1 MRRHI
6 IFFFRLSVQAAA
18 ADENQKLNMRLEKKD
33 TLRFSKFWYGCV
45 PDTVS
50 YPAIPLA
57 KMVAFL
63 PQERSVGNTP
73 GGRGVKPSACI
84 CYREYEKSVSL
95 QTT

>member
-6 IFFFRLSVQAAA
+6 IFVFRLSVQAAA
-18 ADENQKLNMRLEKKD
+18 ADENKKLNMRLEKKN

-63 PQERSVGNTP
+63 PQERSVG
-73 GGRGVKPSACI
+73 GGSDGGGGGARSAAQ
-84 CYREYEKSVSL
+84 L
-95 QTT
+95 

>member
-63 PQERSVGNTP
+63 PQERSV
-73 GGRGVKPSACI
+73 SAEHGLGAKAQVFPI
-84 CYREYEKSVSL
+84 DTL
-95 QTT
+95 QITW